1 MAGERD
7 RGSSHDGMTE
17 NANPGL
23 AFRHL
28 VAVSAASEN
37 APTST
42 EVLQLASEQDGTYDG
57 EEKEEQKRRKEEDW
71 AVYTEINKKGAGN
84 TMNRG

>member
-1 MAGERD
+1 MSCTLLKLLKEKRAKYTD
-7 RGSSHDGMTE
+7 RSDMI
-17 NANPGL
+17 
-23 AFRHL
+23 R
-28 VAVSAASEN
+28 AASEN

-42 EVLQLASEQDGTYDG
+42 EVLQLASEQDGTHDG
-57 EEKEEQKRRKEEDW
+57 EEKEEQKRKKEEDW